1 MIETPTAEQIH
12 AYLLANGWHVGES
25 GSAAYLMVA
34 MGRTVR
40 MLHES
45 TERDRGEVVF
55 QIALAERRRPTDV
68 RLAILAHGVEVETAT
83 DRPVAPQRPR
93 LFRLERDVDCTG
105 VSGPGHVAD
114 GVVWPDGAV
123 TLRWLGARAS
133 TVCWTD
139 FEHVVAVHGHD
150 GATRFEFDDAA
161 GGADDA

>member
-1 MIETPTAEQIH
+1 MIEIPTADQIR
-12 AYLLANGWHVGES
+12 AYLLANGWHMGES

-45 TERDRGEVVF
+45 TERDRGEAVF
-55 QIALAERRRPTDV
+55 QIALAERRRPADV
-68 RLAILAHGVEVETAT
+68 RLAILAHDIEAAM
-83 DRPVAPQRPR
+83 DCPAAPQRPR

-114 GVVWPDGAV
+114 GVVWPDGTV

-161 GGADDA
+161 EGADDA